1 MRNLVVT
8 VTKDEIDFLNGTFDV
23 TDEEYP
29 IVEKLLEEV
38 DMTRQQAASMLSG
51 YMHAN
56 HVGKVTEDMG
66 KLAMMATVYM
76 LQAGETNII
85 IPL

>member
-1 MRNLVVT
+1 MQHLVVT
-8 VTKDEIDFLNGTFDV
+8 VTKDGSEFLNGTFDV

-29 IVEKLLEEV
+29 IVKTLLREV

-51 YMHAN
+51 YMHASE
-56 HVGKVTEDMG
+56 VGTVTEDMG
-66 KLAMMATVYM
+66 KLAMIATVFM
-76 LQAGETNII
+76 LEAGETDII